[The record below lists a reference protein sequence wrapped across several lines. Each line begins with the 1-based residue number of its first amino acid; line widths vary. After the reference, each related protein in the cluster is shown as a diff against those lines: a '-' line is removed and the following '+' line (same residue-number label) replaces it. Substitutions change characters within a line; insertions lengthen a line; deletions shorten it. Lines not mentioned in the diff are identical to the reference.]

1 MLLGCHPDTSES
13 DKFSHKSLGRGPHN
27 AIRLARK
34 PPGRFIQLL
43 GIPR

>member
-1 MLLGCHPDTSES
+1 MLLGCHSHTSQS
-13 DKFSHKSLGRGPHN
+13 DKFSHKSLGSAPHN
-27 AIRLARK
+27 AIRLGRK